1 MPDVQWDNDASLMR
15 VTNFET
21 TPDNVEELIARG
33 TVHDLVGVFLKMPLN
48 RQRGLLLRAAGSDW
62 TQEFDSSA
70 IRELAALE
78 AAESD
83 QRVRRPRPEV
93 RLHVDA
99 AGDRYV
105 GTGA

>member
-1 MPDVQWDNDASLMR
+1 MPDVQWDSDASLMR

-33 TVHDLVGVFLKMPLN
+33 TVHDLVGVFLEMPFS

-70 IRELAALE
+70 IRELAARPDYTGSHSGNDMADLDPE
-78 AAESD
+78 AH
-83 QRVRRPRPEV
+83 EV
-93 RLHVDA
+93 EA
-99 AGDRYV
+99 
-105 GTGA
+105 

>member
-70 IRELAALE
+70 IRELAA
-78 AAESD
+78 
-83 QRVRRPRPEV
+83 RPE
-93 RLHVDA
+93 
-99 AGDRYV
+99 Y
-105 GTGA
+105 TGAHGDYDTVGLVEDPDAHEVEA